1 MYDLYNYIP
10 LKTEEKEIR
19 VGQALFR
26 QQQIERYGECI
37 VSGKD
42 VMVCDAA
49 HIIPYCECNG
59 ANMYDVDN
67 GLLLAKEIHE
77 LFDQKLLIINP
88 NTQKVELDQKILNT
102 ERMKEFWQYHNKKI
116 TLNKKT
122 WDNLRL

>member
-10 LKTEEKEIR
+10 PKTEEKEIR

-26 QQQIERYGECI
+26 QQLIERYGECI

-49 HIIPYCECNG
+49 HIIPYCECNE
-59 ANMYDVDN
+59 NKYDVDN

-77 LFDQKLLIINP
+77 LFDKKLLIINP
-88 NTQKVELDQKILNT
+88 NTQKIELDNKILNI
-102 ERMKEFWQYHNKKI
+102 EKMKEFWQYHNEKI
-116 TLNKKT
+116 KLNKK
-122 WDNLRL
+122 